1 MFTKRSFTAFIS
13 YRENRSIVNAL
24 PAERINIM
32 AITIEEKIQ
41 QLKAEKD
48 AVILAHYYVPAEVQA
63 IADHVGDSYALAKIA
78 TSAPQKVICFAGVSF
93 MGESAKVLNP
103 EKTVL
108 MPDITAD
115 CPMAHMVTPQEIMDM
130 RAKYDD
136 LAVVCYINS
145 MAEIKQY
152 ADVCVTSSN
161 AVKIVSS
168 LPQKNIFFIPDR
180 NLGQFLAEKMPE
192 KNFIFNDGH
201 CPIHVRIKEEHILK
215 AKSEHPGVKV
225 LAHPECTPDVLQHA
239 DYIGSTSGII
249 DFATASADTEFIIA
263 TETGVFY
270 ELEKRNPGTKF
281 YPVMDQQLCEGMKK
295 VTLEKIAASLETMSP
310 VMELTAEEIEKSH
323 APLQKMLEL
332 AK

>member
-1 MFTKRSFTAFIS
+1 MTLNIEEK
-13 YRENRSIVNAL
+13 NAQ
-24 PAERINIM
+24 AQVS
-32 AITIEEKIQ
+32 IEEKIA

-78 TSAPQKVICFAGVSF
+78 TAAPQKVICFAGVSF

-115 CPMAHMVTPQEIMDM
+115 CPMAHMVTPQEILDM

-161 AVKIVSS
+161 AVKIVSA

-180 NLGQFLAEKMPE
+180 NLGQFLAAKMPE
-192 KNFIFNDGH
+192 KNFIFNEGH
-201 CPIHVRIKEEHILK
+201 CPVHVRIKESHILDAK
-215 AKSEHPGVKV
+215 AAHPGLKV

-239 DYIGSTSGII
+239 DYIGSTAGII
-249 DFATASADTEFIIA
+249 DFASASADMEFIIA

-270 ELEKRNPGTKF
+270 ELEKRNPGKKF
-281 YPVMDQQLCEGMKK
+281 FPVMDQQLCEGMKK
-295 VTLEKIAASLETMSP
+295 VTLEKIAAALETMSP
-310 VMELTAEEIEKSH
+310 AMELSDDEISKSN